1 MVLVNF
7 SESAI
12 LLLPPILKY
21 YLSFLVSNTDPDI
34 ACHHGGNE
42 GTSAVGT
49 APSGSQ
55 VSFEWTYVRFY
66 SLTVFWSLIQLGID
80 I

>member
-21 YLSFLVSNTDPDI
+21 YLSFLVSNPDPDI
-34 ACHHGGNE
+34 ACHHGGND
-42 GTSAVGT
+42 GTSAFGT

-55 VSFEWTYVRFY
+55 VSFEWAYVRFY
-66 SLTVFWSLIQLGID
+66 SLTVSWNLIHLGID